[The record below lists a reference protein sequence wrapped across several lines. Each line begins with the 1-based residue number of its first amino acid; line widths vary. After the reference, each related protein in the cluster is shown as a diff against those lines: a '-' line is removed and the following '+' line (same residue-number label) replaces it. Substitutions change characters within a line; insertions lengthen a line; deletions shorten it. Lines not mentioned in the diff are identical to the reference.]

1 VSDEVQV
8 SFLSGLLT
16 SLLQLGVTVLFRMF
30 SRLTLAV
37 VLFSALTHAQVVLTD
52 DANTSSLFPKKN
64 FGGSVALIV
73 SNGSNTYIKF
83 NLANLG
89 QSITGAN
96 VSTATAI
103 LYVDAV
109 ITPGTVD
116 VYQVSGPWSEGSIT
130 YNNAPTLG
138 SQLLS
143 AVPVSNTG
151 YLSLDLTSTTQAWMN
166 GTLPNNGIALVPSPE
181 SPIVASF
188 DSKENI
194 LTSHTGE
201 LALTLVS
208 AGPPGP
214 QGAQGAQG
222 VQGPQGPQGPPGTVN
237 LSNLAQLSLSNTFQ
251 QSQNVQGTVTATAG
265 VFGLSN
271 VPFSAT
277 PTFDASQGN
286 TMKLVLSGDVT
297 SSTLINAL
305 PGQQLFLELCQDG
318 TGGHNF
324 APPGNVKW
332 NTVTIQ
338 SPNYCATESFVFD
351 GASAYN
357 LSPQTQ
363 AIRGTISNLAGPGL
377 QLQLNGAF
385 SFSIA
390 AESTSFLFPTT
401 LTPGQNYNVSIAAQ
415 PPPQTCTA
423 SNNSGTVGSSDI
435 TNVSVSCSGFT
446 VGGTFSTNLVTPP
459 AFLAGVTVPLLLN
472 YGSGT
477 EQLNVSLLQTQL
489 VFNTLLQ
496 SGQSFYVI
504 PAPESTI
511 TVGPYTVTFICAV
524 TSGSSGVIADSNITN
539 VVYYCNVT
547 IS

>member
-1 VSDEVQV
+1 M
-8 SFLSGLLT
+8 LL
-16 SLLQLGVTVLFRMF
+16 RMF
-30 SRLTLAV
+30 SRFAFAV
-37 VLFSALTHAQVVLTD
+37 VLLSALAHAQVVLTD

-89 QSITGAN
+89 PSITGAN
-96 VSTATAI
+96 VSTATAM
-103 LYVDAV
+103 LYVDTV

-116 VYQVSGPWSEGSIT
+116 VYQVSGPWSESSIT

-138 SQLLS
+138 SKLLS
-143 AVPVSNTG
+143 AVAVSNTG
-151 YLSLDLTSTTQAWMN
+151 YLSLDLTSTAQAWLN
-166 GTLPNNGIALVPSPE
+166 GTLPNNGIALVPSPG
-181 SPIVASF
+181 SQILASF
-188 DSKENI
+188 DSKENVF
-194 LTSHTGE
+194 TSHTGE
-201 LALTLVS
+201 LAVTLVS

-214 QGAQGAQG
+214 QGPQGAQG
-222 VQGPQGPQGPPGTVN
+222 VQGPQGPPGPVD
-237 LSNLAQLSLSNTFQ
+237 LSNLAQLSLSNTFL
-251 QSQNVQGTVTATAG
+251 QSQNVKGTVTATAG

-271 VPFSAT
+271 IPFSAT

-286 TMKLVLSGDVT
+286 TMKLVLTGDVT
-297 SSTLINAL
+297 LSTLINAL

-318 TGGHNF
+318 TGGHYF
-324 APPGNVKW
+324 VPPSNVKW

-351 GASAYN
+351 GTFAYN

-377 QLQLNGAF
+377 QLQLNGAS

-390 AESTSFLFPTT
+390 AGSTSFLFPIT
-401 LTPGQNYNVSIAAQ
+401 LTPGQNYTLSIAAQ

-423 SNNSGTVGSSDI
+423 SNNSGTVGNSDI
-435 TNVSVSCSGFT
+435 TNVTVSCSGFS
-446 VGGTFSTNLVTPP
+446 VGGTFSTNLGTPP
-459 AFLAGVTVPLLLN
+459 AALAGVTVPLFLN

-477 EQLNVSLLQTQL
+477 EQLNVSLLQTQF

-504 PAPESTI
+504 PAPFSQI
-511 TVGPYTVTFICAV
+511 TVGPYTVSFSCSV
-524 TSGSSGVIADSNITN
+524 TSGSTGVVADSNITN
-539 VVYYCNVT
+539 VVYLCNVT

>member
-1 VSDEVQV
+1 VR
-8 SFLSGLLT
+8 FRIT
-16 SLLQLGVTVLFRMF
+16 SSLILAVAVFA
-30 SRLTLAV
+30 TLA
-37 VLFSALTHAQVVLTD
+37 HAQVVLTD

-73 SNGSNTYIKF
+73 CNGSNTYMKF
-83 NLANLG
+83 NFANLAP
-89 QSITGAN
+89 SITGAN
-96 VSTATAI
+96 VSTAIAM

-130 YNNAPTLG
+130 YNNAPALG
-138 SQLLS
+138 SKLLS
-143 AVPVSNTG
+143 AVPISNTG
-151 YLSLDLTSTTQAWMN
+151 YLSLDLTSTIQAWLN
-166 GTLPNNGIALVPSPE
+166 GTLPNNGIALVSSPG
-181 SPIVASF
+181 SQIVASF

-194 LTSHTGE
+194 FTSHTGE

-208 AGPPGP
+208 AGPPGQ
-214 QGAQGAQG
+214 QGAQGT
-222 VQGPQGPQGPPGTVN
+222 QGPQGPQGPPGPVD
-237 LSNLAQLSLSNTFQ
+237 LSNLAQLNLSNTFQ
-251 QSQNVQGTVTATAG
+251 QSQNVQGTVTATTG

-286 TMKLVLSGDVT
+286 TMKLALSGDVT

-305 PGQQLFLELCQDG
+305 PGQQLFLELCQGG

-324 APPGNVKW
+324 VPPSNVKW
-332 NTVTIQ
+332 NTLTIQ

-351 GASAYN
+351 GTSAYN

-390 AESTSFLFPTT
+390 AGSTSFLFPNT

-423 SNNSGTVGSSDI
+423 SNNSGTTGNSDI
-435 TNVSVSCSGFT
+435 TNVSVSCSGFS
-446 VGGTFSTNLVTPP
+446 VGGTFSTNLGNPLP
-459 AFLAGVTVPLLLN
+459 SILAGLTVPVFLD
-472 YGSGT
+472 YGSGL
-477 EQLNVSLLQTQL
+477 ERLDVSLLQTQF

-496 SGQSFYVI
+496 TGQSFSI
-504 PAPESTI
+504 LPAGTTTF
-511 TVGPYTVTFICAV
+511 TVGPYTVSFSCAV
-524 TSGSSGVIADSNITN
+524 TNGSGVIAGSNITN
-539 VVYYCNVT
+539 VVYFCNFT